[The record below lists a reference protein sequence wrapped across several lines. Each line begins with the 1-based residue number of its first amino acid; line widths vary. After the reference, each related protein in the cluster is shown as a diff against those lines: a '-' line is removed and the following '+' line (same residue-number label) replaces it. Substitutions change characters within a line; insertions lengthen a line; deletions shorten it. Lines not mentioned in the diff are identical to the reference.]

1 MRVRF
6 SISALLDAF
15 QGLHAVRVSVLVV
28 GSCIRYP
35 ESISQNNPTATVR
48 TLTAHLRSLPPMI
61 LRNLPQN
68 VRELKRLLVR
78 TRVRIDRETPI
89 EMVEFLNPNSRE
101 VIVLSYGI
109 SLPEYQ
115 L

>member
-1 MRVRF
+1 
-6 SISALLDAF
+6 
-15 QGLHAVRVSVLVV
+15 
-28 GSCIRYP
+28 
-35 ESISQNNPTATVR
+35 
-48 TLTAHLRSLPPMI
+48 MI